1 MGGVESA
8 VPRVS
13 SSSDPYQHEQ
23 RFLLT
28 RAQATA
34 FFAAVAPHTS
44 AETYDDGRP
53 ISYTRTSYF
62 DTDALDY
69 FRSCAGPHAS
79 RLRVREYASAASLE
93 DTPMLSALAFLELK
107 TNTGSDR
114 TKFRITAASAT
125 LRLLIQRREFP
136 FGDLGGMSFDGDL
149 ETLRRALAAPTLA
162 PRLTTWYRRTGFCA
176 EARRVRI
183 TFDENLSFC
192 RPRPVSR
199 LGTDIGIEV
208 APRPNDVIG
217 AGPPRILEV
226 KYWGDLPDWLASAV
240 KSLKEAPH
248 FSKFRMG
255 MMALGRK
262 ALIPQLEPEN
272 KDRATTGFAA
282 TARHA

>member
-8 VPRVS
+8 VPRVAS
-13 SSSDPYQHEQ
+13 SNDPYQHEQ

-28 RAQATA
+28 RAQAA
-34 FFAAVAPHTS
+34 SFFAAVARHTR

-93 DTPMLSALAFLELK
+93 DTPILGLSFLELK

-136 FGDLGGMSFDGDL
+136 FGDNRRHDL
-149 ETLRRALAAPTLA
+149 RRRIGKTLRQALAAPTLA
-162 PRLTTWYRRTGFCA
+162 PRLTTWYRR
-176 EARRVRI
+176 
-183 TFDENLSFC
+183 
-192 RPRPVSR
+192 
-199 LGTDIGIEV
+199 
-208 APRPNDVIG
+208 
-217 AGPPRILEV
+217 
-226 KYWGDLPDWLASAV
+226 DLPL
-240 KSLKEAPH
+240 
-248 FSKFRMG
+248 R
-255 MMALGRK
+255 R
-262 ALIPQLEPEN
+262 
-272 KDRATTGFAA
+272 RA
-282 TARHA
+282 ARAESPSTRT